1 MPIRRHNSTPVALP
15 DDDTLID
22 YINSCT
28 QPPRPRDIA
37 RAFHLDA
44 ELRPA
49 LRRRLRDLAESG
61 QLPQQNRNP
70 ARQVEALAET
80 TMAQTTMPEI
90 SVLEILGF
98 DDDGNGY
105 ARPVDDDAADIDIC
119 VLLSRREGR
128 APAIGQQILA
138 RLTQIG
144 PGHYEARIIRVLDR
158 QPKHIF
164 GIAIAT
170 KKNTSGKNI
179 SGKNFILQPATRGKR
194 DQLNLVVPADMNIT
208 DGDLVEAI
216 LQSGRGRFS
225 KSARVIANL
234 GNSTQSGAFSAL
246 ALAEFNI
253 RHEFPET
260 ALRETESLKTPPVK
274 GRRDLRQMPF
284 VTIDGADAR
293 DFDDAVYAEPFDHG
307 GWRLMVAIADVSHYV
322 RPGSALDL
330 EAQLRGN
337 SVYLPDRVVPMLPE
351 AISNDLCSLRPHE
364 DRAAMVADM
373 IIDQD
378 GQRQS
383 FKIERAIITSHARL
397 TYDQVQAVYDGTIDE
412 ADCAVPHGA
421 LHSLFGA
428 WRALTIDREKRAP
441 LALNLKERRVIMA
454 DDNTP
459 IRIEQRSQNEAQ
471 RLIED
476 FMITANVAAADRL
489 IAAKKLCVFRVHDTP
504 DPKKAASLTKLA
516 EAIGAHF
523 TVGQVL
529 RPRHFN
535 QILQAADGTADM
547 TTINEAVLRS
557 QAKAVYSIDNIG
569 HFGLALRNYA
579 HFTSPIRRYADLLV
593 HRALN
598 DAATKSGQPKDG
610 LGGILPDQMAEI
622 CTHISETEANA
633 AAAERRTIDRFAAA
647 LFETRLGETVDGV
660 IVATTSFGAFVRIDD
675 GAADG
680 LLPLHALPDDFYD
693 YHESTERLEGRHTGW
708 VFAAGDELKVKITE
722 VTAVSGGILLDWV
735 DGGRIDKS
743 PTRKQA
749 ARRRRSSSSAS
760 RKKATKQRSGK
771 SKRR

>member
-1 MPIRRHNSTPVALP
+1 MPTRRQNNAPAALP
-15 DDDTLID
+15 NDDALLE
-22 YINSCT
+22 YINSCA
-28 QPPRPRDIA
+28 QPPRPRDVA
-37 RAFHLDA
+37 RAFNLDA
-44 ELRPA
+44 KLRPA
-49 LRRRLRDLAESG
+49 LRRRLRDLAKSG
-61 QLPQQNRNP
+61 QLTKQNQNS
-70 ARQVEALAET
+70 ARQVEALAEN
-80 TMAQTTMPEI
+80 TMPEI
-90 SVLEILGF
+90 TVLEILGF
-98 DDDGNGY
+98 DDDGDGY
-105 ARPVDDDAADIDIC
+105 ARPVDEDSADINIC
-119 VLLSRREGR
+119 VRLSRREGR
-128 APAIGQQILA
+128 APAVGQQILA
-138 RLTQIG
+138 QLAQIG
-144 PGHYEARIIRVLDR
+144 SSHYEARIIRVLDR

-170 KKNTSGKNI
+170 KRNTLGKNK
-179 SGKNFILQPATRGKR
+179 SDKNFILQPATRGKR

-216 LQSGRGRFS
+216 LQSGRERFN
-225 KSARVIANL
+225 KSAQVIANL
-234 GNSTQSGAFSAL
+234 GNSSQSGAFSAL
-246 ALAEFNI
+246 ALAEFDI
-253 RHEFPET
+253 RHKFPEA
-260 ALRETESLKTPPVK
+260 ALRETESLKIPPVK

-293 DFDDAVYAEPFDHG
+293 DFDDAVYAEPIDYG

-351 AISNDLCSLRPHE
+351 AISDDLCSLRPHE
-364 DRAAMVADM
+364 DRAAVVADV

-383 FKIERAIITSHARL
+383 IKIERAIITSHARL
-397 TYDQVQAVYDGTIDE
+397 TYDQVQAVYDGTLDE
-412 ADCAVPHGA
+412 ADCAVPDGT

-454 DDNTP
+454 EDDTP
-459 IRIEQRSQNEAQ
+459 IRIEQRAQNEAQ

-476 FMITANVAAADRL
+476 FMIMANVAAADQL

-504 DPKKAASLTKLA
+504 DTKKAASLTKLA
-516 EAIGAHF
+516 EAVGSHF
-523 TVGQVL
+523 TLGQVL
-529 RPRHFN
+529 LPRHFN
-535 QILQAADGTADM
+535 QILQAAEGAADI
-547 TTINEAVLRS
+547 TTINEAVLRI

-598 DAATKSGQPKDG
+598 DAASKSSQPKDG
-610 LGGILPDQMAEI
+610 LGGILPDQIAKI

-647 LFETRLGETVDGV
+647 LFETRLGEIVDGV
-660 IVATTSFGAFVRIDD
+660 IVAITSFGAFVRIND

-693 YHESTERLEGRHTGW
+693 YHESTNRLEGRHTGW
-708 VFAAGDELKVKITE
+708 VFTAGDELKVKITE
-722 VTAVSGGILLDWV
+722 VTTISAGILLNWV
-735 DGGRIDKS
+735 DGGRIDKNLS
-743 PTRKQA
+743 KRQA
-749 ARRRRSSSSAS
+749 TWRRRPPSSAT
-760 RKKATKQRSGK
+760 RKKAIKQRAGK
-771 SKRR
+771 LKRR

>member
-1 MPIRRHNSTPVALP
+1 MPTRRHKSATAALP
-15 DDDTLID
+15 DDDALID
-22 YINSCT
+22 YINSCA
-28 QPPRPRDIA
+28 QPPRPRDVA
-37 RAFHLDA
+37 RAFHLDV

-49 LRRRLRDLAESG
+49 LRRRLRNLAETG
-61 QLPQQNRNP
+61 KLTKQNQNP
-70 ARQVEALAET
+70 TRQVEALVE
-80 TMAQTTMPEI
+80 TTMPEI
-90 SVLEILGF
+90 SVLEIFGF

-105 ARPVDDDAADIDIC
+105 ARPVDDDTTDIHIC
-119 VLLSRREGR
+119 VRLSRREGR

-138 RLTQIG
+138 RLSQIE
-144 PGHYEARIIRVLDR
+144 PSYYEARIIRVLDR

-170 KKNTSGKNI
+170 KRNKLGKHL
-179 SGKNFILQPATRGKR
+179 SGKNFILQPAMRGKR
-194 DQLNLVVPADMNIT
+194 DRLNLVVPADMTIT

-216 LQSGRGRFS
+216 LQSDRGRIS

-234 GNSTQSGAFSAL
+234 GNSTQSGAFSTL

-253 RHEFPET
+253 RHEFPE
-260 ALRETESLKTPPVK
+260 AVIRETESLKRLEVQ
-274 GRRDLRQMPF
+274 GRRDLRQIPF

-293 DFDDAVYAEPFDHG
+293 DFDDAVYAEPVDYG
-307 GWRLMVAIADVSHYV
+307 GWRVIVAIADVSHYV
-322 RPGSALDL
+322 RPGSAIDR

-351 AISNDLCSLRPHE
+351 AISNDLCSLLPHQ
-364 DRAAMVADM
+364 DRAAIVADM

-397 TYDQVQAVYDGTIDE
+397 TYDQVKAVYDGTRDE

-428 WRALTIDREKRAP
+428 WRVLTIDREKRAP
-441 LALNLKERRVIMA
+441 LALNLRERRIIMA
-454 DDNTP
+454 ENNTP
-459 IRIEQRSQNEAQ
+459 IRVEQRSQNEAQ

-516 EAIGAHF
+516 KTIGARF
-523 TVGQVL
+523 PIGQVL
-529 RPRHFN
+529 RPHHFN
-535 QILQAADGTADM
+535 QILKAAEGTADM

-557 QAKAVYSIDNIG
+557 QAKAVYSVDNIG

-593 HRALN
+593 HRSLN
-598 DAATKSGQPKDG
+598 DAATKSGQPEDG
-610 LGGILPDQMAEI
+610 LGRILHDKMAEI

-647 LFETRLGETVDGV
+647 LFESRLGEIVQGV

-693 YHESTERLEGRHTGW
+693 HHELTERLEGRHTRW

-743 PTRKQA
+743 PTPRKA
-749 ARRRRSSSSAS
+749 ARRRQSPSAS
-760 RKKATKQRSGK
+760 RKKAMKQRSGK

>member
-1 MPIRRHNSTPVALP
+1 LPTRRHNSAPATLPNDDAL
-15 DDDTLID
+15 IN
-22 YINSCT
+22 YINSCS
-28 QPPRPRDIA
+28 QPPRPRDVA

-49 LRRRLRDLAESG
+49 LLRRLRDLAESG
-61 QLPQQNRNP
+61 QLIKKEQNS
-70 ARQVEALAET
+70 ARQVEVLAEIN
-80 TMAQTTMPEI
+80 MPEI

-105 ARPVDDDAADIDIC
+105 ARPVDDDANDIDIC
-119 VLLSRREGR
+119 VRLNRREGR

-138 RLTQIG
+138 RLTHIG
-144 PGHYEARIIRVLDR
+144 LSHYEARIIRVLDR
-158 QPKHIF
+158 QPKRIF
-164 GIAIAT
+164 GMAIAI
-170 KKNTSGKNI
+170 KKKTLGKNI
-179 SGKNFILQPATRGKR
+179 SGKNFILQPATRRKR

-216 LQSGRGRFS
+216 LQSGRERFS

-246 ALAEFNI
+246 AIAEFNI

-260 ALRETESLKTPPVK
+260 ALRETQSLKTPPVR
-274 GRRDLRQMPF
+274 GRRDLRKIPF

-293 DFDDAVYAEPFDHG
+293 DFDDAVYAEPIDHG
-307 GWRLMVAIADVSHYV
+307 GWRLMVAIADVSYYV

-364 DRAAMVADM
+364 DRATMVADM

-378 GQRQS
+378 GQRKS
-383 FKIERAIITSHARL
+383 YKIERAIITSHARL
-397 TYDQVQAVYDGTIDE
+397 TYDQVQAVYDGTLDE
-412 ADCAVPHGA
+412 ADCAVPHGT
-421 LHSLFGA
+421 LRSLFGA
-428 WRALTIDREKRAP
+428 WRALTVDREKRAP

-454 DDNTP
+454 EDDIP
-459 IRIEQRSQNEAQ
+459 IRIEQRAQNEAQ

-476 FMITANVAAADRL
+476 FMITANVAAAEQL
-489 IAAKKLCVFRVHDTP
+489 ITAKKLCVFRVHDTP

-516 EAIGAHF
+516 EAIGSHF
-523 TVGQVL
+523 TVGQIL

-535 QILQAADGTADM
+535 QILQAADGTADI

-557 QAKAVYSIDNIG
+557 QAKAVYSVDNIG

-598 DAATKSGQPKDG
+598 DAASKSSQPKDG
-610 LGGILPDQMAEI
+610 FCGMLPDQIAKI

-647 LFETRLGETVDGV
+647 LFETRMGETVCGI

-680 LLPLHALPDDFYD
+680 FLPLNALPDDFYY
-693 YHESTERLEGRHTGW
+693 YHESAERLEGQHNGW
-708 VFAAGDELKVKITE
+708 VFDVGDELKVKIVE
-722 VTAVSGGILLDWV
+722 VTAVSGGILLNWV
-735 DGGRIDKS
+735 DGGKIDKGS
-743 PTRKQA
+743 KQKQA
-749 ARRRRSSSSAS
+749 ARHGRSSSSAS
-760 RKKATKQRSGK
+760 RKNSKKQRSIK

>member
-1 MPIRRHNSTPVALP
+1 LPTRRHNSDPAALP
-15 DDDTLID
+15 DDDALID
-22 YINSCT
+22 YINSCA

-37 RAFHLDA
+37 RAFHLGA

-49 LRRRLRDLAESG
+49 LRRRLRQLAETV
-61 QLPQQNRNP
+61 QLTKQNQTT
-70 ARQVEALAET
+70 ARQVEAPAE
-80 TMAQTTMPEI
+80 TTMPEI

-105 ARPVDDDAADIDIC
+105 ARPIDDDATDINIC
-119 VLLSRREGR
+119 VRLSRRKGR
-128 APAIGQQILA
+128 APAIRQQILA

-144 PGHYEARIIRVLDR
+144 PIHYEAHIIRVLDR
-158 QPKHIF
+158 YPKHIF
-164 GIAIAT
+164 GIAVAIN
-170 KKNTSGKNI
+170 KNTSGK
-179 SGKNFILQPATRGKR
+179 KFILQPARRGKR
-194 DQLNLVVPADMNIT
+194 DQLELLVPADMSIT

-216 LQSGRGRFS
+216 LQSGRERFS
-225 KSARVIANL
+225 KSARVIANF
-234 GNSTQSGAFSAL
+234 GNSSQSGAFSAL

-260 ALRETESLKTPPVK
+260 ALRETETLKTPPVK

-293 DFDDAVYAEPFDHG
+293 DFDDAVYAEPIDHN

-337 SVYLPDRVVPMLPE
+337 SVYLPDHVVPMLPE

-373 IIDQD
+373 IVDQD

-383 FKIERAIITSHARL
+383 FKIQRAIITSHARL
-397 TYDQVQAVYDGTIDE
+397 TYDQVQGVYDGTLDE
-412 ADCAVPHGA
+412 ADCAVPHGV
-421 LHSLFGA
+421 LHNLFGA
-428 WRALTIDREKRAP
+428 WRTLTIDREKRAP
-441 LALNLKERRVIMA
+441 LALNVKERRVIMA

-459 IRIEQRSQNEAQ
+459 IRIEPRSQNEAQ

-489 IAAKKLCVFRVHDTP
+489 ITAKKLCVFRVHDTP
-504 DPKKAASLTKLA
+504 DPKKAASLKKLA
-516 EAIGAHF
+516 EAIGVHF
-523 TVGQVL
+523 AVGQVL
-529 RPRHFN
+529 RPHHFN
-535 QILQAADGTADM
+535 QILQAADRTADM
-547 TTINEAVLRS
+547 TAINETVLRM
-557 QAKAVYSIDNIG
+557 QAKANYSIDNIG

-610 LGGILPDQMAEI
+610 LGSILPDQMAEI

-633 AAAERRTIDRFAAA
+633 AAAERRTIDRFVAT
-647 LFETRLGETVDGV
+647 LFEARLGEIVDGV
-660 IVATTSFGAFVRIDD
+660 IVAISSFGTFVRIDD

-693 YHESTERLEGRHTGW
+693 YHEPTKRLEGRHARW
-708 VFAAGDELKVKITE
+708 VFAIGDELKVKITC
-722 VTAVSGGILLDWV
+722 VTAVSGGILLGWV
-735 DGGRIDKS
+735 DGGRVEKS
-743 PTRKQA
+743 PAQKQVA
-749 ARRRRSSSSAS
+749 LRQQSSSLSS
-760 RKKATKQRSGK
+760 GKKRTKQRSGK

>member
-1 MPIRRHNSTPVALP
+1 MPKRRQDSALVALP
-15 DDDTLID
+15 DDATLID
-22 YINSCT
+22 YINSCPH
-28 QPPRPRDIA
+28 PPRPRDIA
-37 RAFHLDA
+37 RAFNLDA

-49 LRRRLRDLAESG
+49 LRRRLRDLAQTG
-61 QLPQQNRNP
+61 YLNAPHQRP
-70 ARQVEALAET
+70 ATKVGTLA
-80 TMAQTTMPEI
+80 EI

-98 DDDGNGY
+98 DDDGNGQ
-105 ARPVDDDAADIDIC
+105 ARPIDVNAPDIDIC
-119 VLLSRREGR
+119 VRLSRREGH

-144 PGHYEARIIRVLDR
+144 PSHYEARIIRVLDR

-164 GIAIAT
+164 GIAVVTGKTSRDKNASG
-170 KKNTSGKNI
+170 KNTSGKQ
-179 SGKNFILQPATRGKR
+179 FTLQPATRGKP
-194 DQLNLVVPADMNIT
+194 DHLNLLVPVGLDIK
-208 DGDLVEAI
+208 DGDFVEAAI
-216 LQSGRGRFS
+216 QSGRGSFN
-225 KSARVIANL
+225 KSARIIANL

-253 RHEFPET
+253 RHEFPD
-260 ALRETESLKTPPVK
+260 AAIREAESLKTPPVK
-274 GRRDLRQMPF
+274 GRRDLRQTPF

-293 DFDDAVYAEPFDHG
+293 DFDDAVYAEPADDG
-307 GWRLMVAIADVSHYV
+307 GWRLMVAIADVSYYV
-322 RPGSALDL
+322 QPKSALDQ
-330 EAQLRGN
+330 EARLRGN

-364 DRAAMVADM
+364 DRAAMVAD
-373 IIDQD
+373 IIIHKN
-378 GQRQS
+378 GQRQT
-383 FKIERAIITSHARL
+383 FAIDRALIKSHARL
-397 TYDQVQAVYDGTIDE
+397 NYDQVQAVYDGTLDE
-412 ADCAVPHGA
+412 ADCAAPHGA

-428 WRALTIDREKRAP
+428 WRALTIDRTKRAP
-441 LALNLKERRVIMA
+441 LALNLKERHVIMTE
-454 DDNTP
+454 DNAP
-459 IRIEQRSQNEAQ
+459 VRIEQRSQNEAQ

-476 FMITANVAAADRL
+476 FMIAANVAAADRL
-489 IAAKKLCVFRVHDTP
+489 IAAKSLCVFRVHGTP
-504 DPKKAASLTKLA
+504 DPKKAATLTKLA
-516 EAIGAHF
+516 EVVGANF
-523 TVGQVL
+523 TTGQVL
-529 RPRHFN
+529 RPHHFN

-547 TTINEAVLRS
+547 ITINEAVLRS
-557 QAKAVYSIDNIG
+557 QAKAIYSIDNIG

-598 DAATKSGQPKDG
+598 DAATKSDHPKDG

-622 CTHISETEANA
+622 CKHISETEANA

-647 LFETRLGETVDGV
+647 FFETRIGETVSGV
-660 IVATTSFGAFVRIDD
+660 IVAITSFGAFVRIDD

-680 LLPLHALPDDFYD
+680 LLPLHALSDDFYD
-693 YHESTERLEGRHTGW
+693 YNQSTERLEGRHTGW

-743 PTRKQA
+743 STRKQA
-749 ARRRRSSSSAS
+749 TRYRRSSSAS

>member
-1 MPIRRHNSTPVALP
+1 LPTRRHNSAPATLP
-15 DDDTLID
+15 DDDVLTD
-22 YINSCT
+22 YINSCA
-28 QPPRPRDIA
+28 QPPRARDVA
-37 RAFHLDA
+37 RAFHLNA
-44 ELRPA
+44 ELWPA
-49 LRRRLRDLAESG
+49 LRRRLRDLAETG
-61 QLPQQNRNP
+61 QLTKQNQNS
-70 ARQVEALAET
+70 AKQVKAQAET
-80 TMAQTTMPEI
+80 TLPEI
-90 SVLEILGF
+90 SLLEILGF

-105 ARPVDDDAADIDIC
+105 ARPIDNNATDIDIC
-119 VLLSRREGR
+119 VRLSRREGR

-138 RLTQIG
+138 RLTEIG
-144 PGHYEARIIRVLDR
+144 LGHYEARIIRVLDR
-158 QPKHIF
+158 QLKHVF

-170 KKNTSGKNI
+170 KRNTSGKNI
-179 SGKNFILQPATRGKR
+179 SGKNFILQPATRSKR
-194 DQLNLVVPADMNIT
+194 DQLNLVVPADINIT

-216 LQSGRGRFS
+216 LQSGRERFS

-234 GNSTQSGAFSAL
+234 GSSTQSGAFSAL
-246 ALAEFNI
+246 ALAEYNI

-274 GRRDLRQMPF
+274 GRRDLRQLPF
-284 VTIDGADAR
+284 VTIDGSDAR
-293 DFDDAVYAEPFDHG
+293 DFDDAVYAEPIDHG

-397 TYDQVQAVYDGTIDE
+397 TYEQVQAVYDGTIDE
-412 ADCAVPHGA
+412 ADCAVPHGT

-459 IRIEQRSQNEAQ
+459 IRIEQRSQNQAQ

-489 IAAKKLCVFRVHDTP
+489 IAAEKLCVFRVHDTP
-504 DPKKAASLTKLA
+504 DPKKAASLAQLA

-529 RPRHFN
+529 RPHHFN
-535 QILQAADGTADM
+535 QILQAANRTVDM
-547 TTINEAVLRS
+547 TTINEAVLRI
-557 QAKAVYSIDNIG
+557 QAKANYSIDNIG

-598 DAATKSGQPKDG
+598 DAAAKSSQPKDG
-610 LGGILPDQMAEI
+610 LGDIWPDQMAKI

-633 AAAERRTIDRFAAA
+633 AAAERRTIDRFAAT
-647 LFETRLGETVDGV
+647 LFETRLGEIVDGV
-660 IVATTSFGAFVRIDD
+660 IVAVTSFGAFVRIDD

-680 LLPLHALPDDFYD
+680 LLPLPALPDDFYD
-693 YHESTERLEGRHTGW
+693 YHDPAERLVGRHSGW
-708 VFAAGDELKVKITE
+708 IFAKGDEVKVKITE
-722 VTAVSGGILLDWV
+722 VTAISGGILLDWV
-735 DGGRIDKS
+735 DGGRVEESLK
-743 PTRKQA
+743 PEQLVL
-749 ARRRRSSSSAS
+749 RRRSSSLSS
-760 RKKATKQRSGK
+760 RKKRAKRRSGK

>member
-1 MPIRRHNSTPVALP
+1 MPIRRHNSTSVALP

-22 YINSCT
+22 YINSCA
-28 QPPRPRDIA
+28 QPPRPRDVA
-37 RAFHLDA
+37 RAFHLNA
-44 ELRPA
+44 KLQPA

-61 QLPQQNRNP
+61 QLTKHNQSP
-70 ARQVEALAET
+70 ARQIEALAKT
-80 TMAQTTMPEI
+80 TIPEI

-98 DDDGNGY
+98 DDNGNGY
-105 ARPVDDDAADIDIC
+105 ANLVGGDAADIDIC
-119 VLLSRREGR
+119 VLLSQRGGR
-128 APAIGQQILA
+128 APDIGQQILA
-138 RLTQIG
+138 RLSQIG
-144 PGHYEARIIRVLDR
+144 PSHYEARIMRVLDR

-164 GIAIAT
+164 GIATAI
-170 KKNTSGKNI
+170 KKNI

-194 DQLNLVVPADMNIT
+194 DQLDLVVPADVSIT

-225 KSARVIANL
+225 KSARAIANL
-234 GNSTQSGAFSAL
+234 GHSTQSGSFSAL

-253 RHEFPET
+253 RHEFPGS
-260 ALRETESLKTPPVK
+260 ALRETDSLKAPPAK
-274 GRRDLRQMPF
+274 GRRDLRQIPF
-284 VTIDGADAR
+284 VTIDGADAS
-293 DFDDAVYAEPFDHG
+293 DFDDAVYAEPVNHS

-364 DRAAMVADM
+364 DRAVMVAD
-373 IIDQD
+373 ITIDQD

-397 TYDQVQAVYDGTIDE
+397 TYDQVQAVYDGTLDE
-412 ADCAVPHGA
+412 ADCMVPRGT

-441 LALNLKERRVIMA
+441 LALNLAERRVIMA

-459 IRIEQRSQNEAQ
+459 VRIEQRSQNEAQ

-476 FMITANVAAADRL
+476 FMIVANVAAADRL
-489 IAAKKLCVFRVHDTP
+489 IAAKKLCVFRVHGTP

-516 EAIGAHF
+516 EAVGARF

-529 RPRHFN
+529 RPHHFN

-598 DAATKSGQPKDG
+598 DAVTKSRQPKDG
-610 LGGILPDQMAEI
+610 LGGILPDQMTEI
-622 CTHISETEANA
+622 CTHISETEANS

-660 IVATTSFGAFVRIDD
+660 IVAITTFGAFVRIDG

-693 YHESTERLEGRHTGW
+693 YHESRERIEGQHTGW

-722 VTAVSGGILLDWV
+722 VIAVSGGILLDWV

-743 PTRKQA
+743 LTIKQA
-749 ARRRRSSSSAS
+749 AQRWRSSLSTS
-760 RKKATKQRSGK
+760 RKKATKRRSGN

>member
-1 MPIRRHNSTPVALP
+1 MPKRRQDSALVALP
-15 DDDTLID
+15 DDATLID
-22 YINSCT
+22 YINSCPH
-28 QPPRPRDIA
+28 PPRPRDIA
-37 RAFHLDA
+37 RAFNLDA
-44 ELRPA
+44 DLRPA
-49 LRRRLRDLAESG
+49 LRRRLRDLAQTG
-61 QLPQQNRNP
+61 YLNAPHQRP
-70 ARQVEALAET
+70 ATKVGTLA
-80 TMAQTTMPEI
+80 EI

-98 DDDGNGY
+98 DDDGNGQ
-105 ARPVDDDAADIDIC
+105 ARPVNANAADIDIC
-119 VLLSRREGR
+119 VRLSRREGR

-144 PGHYEARIIRVLDR
+144 PSHYEARIIRVLDR

-164 GIAIAT
+164 GIAVASGKT
-170 KKNTSGKNI
+170 SRDKNASGKNTSGKQ
-179 SGKNFILQPATRGKR
+179 FTLQPATRGKR
-194 DQLNLVVPADMNIT
+194 DHLNLLVPAGLDIK
-208 DGDLVEAI
+208 DGDLVEAAI
-216 LQSGRGRFS
+216 QSGRGSFN

-253 RHEFPET
+253 RHEFPD
-260 ALRETESLKTPPVK
+260 AAIREAESLKTPPVK
-274 GRRDLRQMPF
+274 GRRDLRQTPF

-293 DFDDAVYAEPFDHG
+293 DFDDAVYAEPVDDD
-307 GWRLMVAIADVSHYV
+307 GWRLMVAIADVSYYV
-322 RPGSALDL
+322 RPESALDQ
-330 EAQLRGN
+330 EARLRGN

-364 DRAAMVADM
+364 DRAAMVAD
-373 IIDQD
+373 IIINQD

-383 FKIERAIITSHARL
+383 LKIERAIITSHARL
-397 TYDQVQAVYDGTIDE
+397 TYDQVQAVYDGTIEE

-428 WRALTIDREKRAP
+428 WRALTINREKRAP

-489 IAAKKLCVFRVHDTP
+489 IAAKRLCVFRVHDTP

-516 EAIGAHF
+516 EVIGAHF

-535 QILQAADGTADM
+535 QILQAVGGTADM
-547 TTINEAVLRS
+547 ITINEAVLRS
-557 QAKAVYSIDNIG
+557 QAKAIYSIDNIG

-610 LGGILPDQMAEI
+610 LGGILPDHIAEI
-622 CTHISETEANA
+622 CKHISETEANA
-633 AAAERRTIDRFAAA
+633 AAAERRTIDRFAAT

-660 IVATTSFGAFVRIDD
+660 IVAIASFGAFVRIDD

-680 LLPLHALPDDFYD
+680 LLPLRALPDDFYD

-708 VFAAGDELKVKITE
+708 VFAAGDELKVKITK

-743 PTRKQA
+743 PTQEHA
-749 ARRRRSSSSAS
+749 PRRRRSSSSTS

>member
-1 MPIRRHNSTPVALP
+1 MTTRRHKSATAALP
-15 DDDTLID
+15 DDHALID
-22 YINSCT
+22 YVNSCA
-28 QPPRPRDIA
+28 QPPRPRDVA

-49 LRRRLRDLAESG
+49 LRRRLRDLAVSG
-61 QLPQQNRNP
+61 QLIKQNQNP
-70 ARQVEALAET
+70 ARQVEAPAET
-80 TMAQTTMPEI
+80 AMPEI

-98 DDDGNGY
+98 DDSGNGC
-105 ARPVDDDAADIDIC
+105 ARPVDDDATDINIC
-119 VLLSRREGR
+119 VRLSRREGR

-138 RLTQIG
+138 RIKQIG

-170 KKNTSGKNI
+170 KKNTL
-179 SGKNFILQPATRGKR
+179 GKNFTLQPATRGKR
-194 DQLNLVVPADMNIT
+194 DQLSLAVPADMNIN

-216 LQSGRGRFS
+216 LQSGRERFN

-253 RHEFPET
+253 RHDFPET

-274 GRRDLRQMPF
+274 GRRDLRQLPF

-293 DFDDAVYAEPFDHG
+293 DFDDAVYAEPVDHG
-307 GWRLMVAIADVSHYV
+307 GWRLMVAIADVSHFI

-364 DRAAMVADM
+364 DRAAMVADV
-373 IIDQD
+373 IIGPD

-397 TYDQVQAVYDGTIDE
+397 TYDQVQEVYNGKIDE
-412 ADCAVPHGA
+412 ADCAVPHGT
-421 LHSLFGA
+421 LQSLFGA

-454 DDNTP
+454 DDNAP

-476 FMITANVAAADRL
+476 YMIMANVAAADRL

-504 DPKKAASLTKLA
+504 DPKKAASISKLA

-529 RPRHFN
+529 RPHHFN
-535 QILQAADGTADM
+535 QILQAADGTKDM
-547 TTINEAVLRS
+547 TTVNEAVLRS

-598 DAATKSGQPKDG
+598 DVATESGEPKDG
-610 LGGILPDQMAEI
+610 LGDILPDHVTEI
-622 CTHISETEANA
+622 CKHISETEANA

-647 LFETRLGETVDGV
+647 LFETRLGAIVDGV
-660 IVATTSFGAFVRIDD
+660 IVAATSFGAFVRID
-675 GAADG
+675 GGTADG

-693 YHESTERLEGRHTGW
+693 FHESTERLAGRHNGW
-708 VFAAGDELKVKITE
+708 VFAAGDELKVKITQ
-722 VTAVSGGILLDWV
+722 VTAVSGSILLDWF

-743 PTRKQA
+743 VTRKQA
-749 ARRRRSSSSAS
+749 AWGRRSSSSAS
-760 RKKATKQRSGK
+760 RKKAAKQRSGK
-771 SKRR
+771 PKRR

>member
-1 MPIRRHNSTPVALP
+1 MPTRRHNSAPVALP
-15 DDDTLID
+15 DDETLIN
-22 YINSCT
+22 YINSCAK
-28 QPPRPRDIA
+28 PPRPRDVA
-37 RAFHLDA
+37 RAFHLGA

-61 QLPQQNRNP
+61 QLTKQNQNP

-80 TMAQTTMPEI
+80 TVPEI

-105 ARPVDDDAADIDIC
+105 ARPVDDDATDIDIC
-119 VLLSRREGR
+119 VRLSRREGR

-138 RLTQIG
+138 RLTQID

-158 QPKHIF
+158 QPKQIF

-170 KKNTSGKNI
+170 KRNRLGKNI
-179 SGKNFILQPATRGKR
+179 PGKNFVLQPATRGKL

-216 LQSGRGRFS
+216 LQSGRERFS

-234 GNSTQSGAFSAL
+234 GNSTQPGAFSAL

-260 ALRETESLKTPPVK
+260 ALRETESLKIPPVK

-284 VTIDGADAR
+284 LTIDGADAR
-293 DFDDAVYAEPFDHG
+293 DFDDAVYAEPIDNR

-322 RPGSALDL
+322 QPGSALDL

-351 AISNDLCSLRPHE
+351 AISDDLCSLRPHE
-364 DRAAMVADM
+364 DRAAMVADI
-373 IIDQD
+373 IIDQN

-454 DDNTP
+454 DNNTP

-516 EAIGAHF
+516 EAIGGNF

-529 RPRHFN
+529 RPHHFN
-535 QILQAADGTADM
+535 QILKAADGTADM
-547 TTINEAVLRS
+547 TVINEAVLRS
-557 QAKAVYSIDNIG
+557 QAKANYSIDNIG

-598 DAATKSGQPKDG
+598 DATASVQKPKDG
-610 LGGILPDQMAEI
+610 LGKITNHQMAEI
-622 CTHISETEANA
+622 CRHISETEANA
-633 AAAERRTIDRFAAA
+633 TAAERRTIDRFAAA
-647 LFETRLGETVDGV
+647 LFETRVGEVLDGV
-660 IVATTSFGAFVRIDD
+660 IVATTSFGAFVRMDE
-675 GAADG
+675 GAVDG

-693 YHESTERLEGRHTGW
+693 LNEEINGLKGRQNGW
-708 VFAAGDELKVKITE
+708 LFVAGDELKVKISDI
-722 VTAVSGGILLDWV
+722 AAISGGILLDWV

-743 PTRKQA
+743 TSQNKM
-749 ARRRRSSSSAS
+749 ARRRRSSSPRS
-760 RKKATKQRSGK
+760 RKKSARQRADK
-771 SKRR
+771 SKRS

>member
-1 MPIRRHNSTPVALP
+1 MPIHRDNSRPVALP

-22 YINSCT
+22 YLNSCT

-44 ELRPA
+44 KLRPA
-49 LRRRLRDLAESG
+49 LRRRLRDLAGSG
-61 QLPQQNRNP
+61 RLTKQNQKP
-70 ARQVEALAET
+70 ARQVEAMAE
-80 TMAQTTMPEI
+80 TTMPEI
-90 SVLEILGF
+90 SVLKILGF

-105 ARPVDDDAADIDIC
+105 ARPVDDWESDIYIC
-119 VLLSRREGR
+119 VLLSRLEGR

-138 RLTQIG
+138 RLKQIG
-144 PGHYEARIIRVLDR
+144 PAHYEARIIRVLDH
-158 QPKHIF
+158 QTKHIF
-164 GIAIAT
+164 GIAFAT
-170 KKNTSGKNI
+170 QKNTSGKNI
-179 SGKNFILQPATRGKR
+179 SGKNFIFQSATRGKR
-194 DQLNLVVPADMNIT
+194 DQINLAVPADINIT

-216 LQSGRGRFS
+216 MQSGRGRFS

-234 GNSTQSGAFSAL
+234 GNSTQPGAFSAL
-246 ALAEFNI
+246 AVAEFNI

-260 ALRETESLKTPPVK
+260 AVRETESLKTPPVR

-293 DFDDAVYAEPFDHG
+293 DFDDAVYAEPVDHG

-330 EAQLRGN
+330 EAQRRGN
-337 SVYLPDRVVPMLPE
+337 SVYLPDRVIPMLPE

-364 DRAAMVADM
+364 DRATLVADM
-373 IIDQD
+373 IIDQE

-383 FKIERAIITSHARL
+383 YKIERSIITSHARL
-397 TYDQVQAVYDGTIDE
+397 TYDQVQAVYDGKLHE

-421 LHSLFGA
+421 LHNLFGA

-459 IRIEQRSQNEAQ
+459 MRIEQRSQNEAQ

-476 FMITANVAAADRL
+476 FMITANVAVADRL
-489 IAAKKLCVFRVHDTP
+489 IAEKKLCIFRVHDTP
-504 DPKKAASLTKLA
+504 DPKKAASLIKLA
-516 EAIGAHF
+516 KAIGANF
-523 TVGQVL
+523 TTGQVL
-529 RPRHFN
+529 RPSHFN

-557 QAKAVYSIDNIG
+557 QAKAIYSIVNIG
-569 HFGLALRNYA
+569 HFGLSLRNYT

-598 DAATKSGQPKDG
+598 DAATKSDQPKDG
-610 LGGILPDQMAEI
+610 LGGILPDQMAKI

-647 LFETRLGETVDGV
+647 LFETRVGEIVDGV
-660 IVATTSFGAFVRIDD
+660 VVAITSFGAFVRIDD

-680 LLPLHALPDDFYD
+680 LLPRHALPDDFYD
-693 YHESTERLEGRHTGW
+693 YHQSTNSLEGRYTGW

-722 VTAVSGGILLDWV
+722 VTAVSGGILLEWL

-743 PTRKQA
+743 PARKQA
-749 ARRRRSSSSAS
+749 ARRRQSSSSAS
-760 RKKATKQRSGK
+760 RKKARVRRSDE

>member
-1 MPIRRHNSTPVALP
+1 MPKRRQDSALVALP
-15 DDDTLID
+15 DDATLID
-22 YINSCT
+22 YINSCPH
-28 QPPRPRDIA
+28 PPRPRDIA
-37 RAFHLDA
+37 RAFNLDA
-44 ELRPA
+44 DLRPA
-49 LRRRLRDLAESG
+49 LRRRLRDLAQTG
-61 QLPQQNRNP
+61 QLNAPHQRP
-70 ARQVEALAET
+70 ATQVGTLA
-80 TMAQTTMPEI
+80 EI

-98 DDDGNGY
+98 DDDGNGQ
-105 ARPVDDDAADIDIC
+105 ARPVDADAADIDIC
-119 VLLSRREGR
+119 VRLSRREGR

-144 PGHYEARIIRVLDR
+144 PSHYEARIIRVLDR

-164 GIAIAT
+164 GIAVAIGKTSRDKNASG
-170 KKNTSGKNI
+170 KNTSGKQ
-179 SGKNFILQPATRGKR
+179 FTLQPATRGKR
-194 DQLNLVVPADMNIT
+194 DHLNLLVPAGLDIK
-208 DGDLVEAI
+208 DGDLVEAAI
-216 LQSGRGRFS
+216 QSGRGSFN

-253 RHEFPET
+253 RHEFPD
-260 ALRETESLKTPPVK
+260 AVIRETESLKTPPVK

-293 DFDDAVYAEPFDHG
+293 DFDDAVYAEPADDG
-307 GWRLMVAIADVSHYV
+307 GWRLMVAIADVSYYV
-322 RPGSALDL
+322 RPGSALDQ
-330 EAQLRGN
+330 EARLRGN

-364 DRAAMVADM
+364 DRAAMVADI
-373 IIDQD
+373 IIDKD
-378 GQRQS
+378 GQRQA
-383 FKIERAIITSHARL
+383 FAIDRALIKSHARL
-397 TYDQVQAVYDGTIDE
+397 TYDQVQAVYDGTLDE

-428 WRALTIDREKRAP
+428 WRALTIDRTKRAP

-454 DDNTP
+454 EDNTP
-459 IRIEQRSQNEAQ
+459 VRIEQRSQNEAQ

-489 IAAKKLCVFRVHDTP
+489 IAAKSLCVFRVHDTP

-516 EAIGAHF
+516 EAVGAHF
-523 TVGQVL
+523 TTGQVL

-535 QILQAADGTADM
+535 QILEAADGTADM

-598 DAATKSGQPKDG
+598 DVAAPTGKPKDG
-610 LGGILPDQMAEI
+610 LGGITADQMAEI

-647 LFETRLGETVDGV
+647 LFETRLGEVVDGI
-660 IVATTSFGAFVRIDD
+660 IVAITSFGAFIRIDD

-693 YHESTERLEGRHTGW
+693 YHESNNRLEGRHTGW
-708 VFAAGDELKVKITE
+708 LFAAGDEVKVKIID
-722 VTAVSGGILLDWV
+722 VTAISGGILLDWV

-743 PTRKQA
+743 ASRNQT

-760 RKKATKQRSGK
+760 RKKAAKQRSSK

>member
-1 MPIRRHNSTPVALP
+1 MPTRRHNSFPAALP
-15 DDDTLID
+15 DDDALID
-22 YINSCT
+22 YINSCA

-49 LRRRLRDLAESG
+49 LRRRLRDLAKSG
-61 QLPQQNRNP
+61 QLTKQNQNP
-70 ARQVEALAET
+70 ATQVNALAE
-80 TMAQTTMPEI
+80 TTMPEI

-98 DDDGNGY
+98 DNDGDGY
-105 ARPVDDDAADIDIC
+105 AHPVDTDTTDIDIC
-119 VLLSRREGR
+119 VRLSRHEGR

-144 PGHYEARIIRVLDR
+144 PSQYEARIIRVLDR

-170 KKNTSGKNI
+170 KKNTL
-179 SGKNFILQPATRGKR
+179 GKNFILQPATRGKR

-208 DGDLVEAI
+208 DGDLVEAV
-216 LQSGRGRFS
+216 LQSGRERFN

-253 RHEFPET
+253 RHEFPE
-260 ALRETESLKTPPVK
+260 AVLRETETLKTPPVK
-274 GRRDLRQMPF
+274 GRHDLRKIPF
-284 VTIDGADAR
+284 VTIDGADAH
-293 DFDDAVYAEPFDHG
+293 DFDDAVCAEPVEQG

-351 AISNDLCSLRPHE
+351 AISTDLCSLRPHE
-364 DRAAMVADM
+364 DRAAYVADM

-383 FKIERAIITSHARL
+383 YKIERAIITSHARL
-397 TYDQVQAVYDGTIDE
+397 TYDQVQAVYNGTLDE

-421 LHSLFGA
+421 LHNLFGA
-428 WRALTIDREKRAP
+428 WQALTVDREKRAP

-454 DDNTP
+454 ENDTP

-489 IAAKKLCVFRVHDTP
+489 ITAKKLCVFRVHNTP

-516 EAIGAHF
+516 EAIGTHF

-547 TTINEAVLRS
+547 ITINEAVLRS
-557 QAKAVYSIDNIG
+557 QAKAIYSIDNIG
-569 HFGLALRNYA
+569 HFGLSLRNYA

-598 DAATKSGQPKDG
+598 DTATKTSQPKDG
-610 LGGILPDQMAEI
+610 LGGISPGQMAEI
-622 CTHISETEANA
+622 CTHISETEVNA

-647 LFETRLGETVDGV
+647 LFEPRLGETVSGV
-660 IVATTSFGAFVRIDD
+660 IITTTSFGAFVRVDD

-693 YHESTERLEGRHTGW
+693 YREPDGRLEGRRTGW
-708 VFAAGDELKVKITE
+708 VFVAGDELKVKITE
-722 VTAVSGGILLDWV
+722 VSAVSGGILLEWV
-735 DGGRIDKS
+735 NGGRIDKS
-743 PTRKQA
+743 LTRMLA
-749 ARRRRSSSSAS
+749 AQRRRLPLATSH
-760 RKKATKQRSGK
+760 RKLTKQRRGK

>member
-1 MPIRRHNSTPVALP
+1 MPTRRHNSAPAALP

-22 YINSCT
+22 YINSCA

-49 LRRRLRDLAESG
+49 LRRRLRELAESG
-61 QLPQQNRNP
+61 QLTKQSQTSTRK
-70 ARQVEALAET
+70 ADALAKSG
-80 TMAQTTMPEI
+80 MPEI
-90 SVLEILGF
+90 SLLEILGF
-98 DDDGNGY
+98 DDDGNGH
-105 ARPVDDDAADIDIC
+105 ARPVDDDAADVDIC

-128 APAIGQQILA
+128 APAVGQQILA
-138 RLTQIG
+138 RLTQLA

-164 GIAIAT
+164 GIAVAVH
-170 KKNTSGKNI
+170 KNTSGKHT
-179 SGKNFILQPATRGKR
+179 SGKNFMLQPATRGKR
-194 DQLNLVVPADMNIT
+194 DQLNLMVPADIEII

-216 LQSGRGRFS
+216 IQSGRGRFN

-253 RHEFPET
+253 RHEFPE
-260 ALRETESLKTPPVK
+260 AVIRETESLKTPPAK

-293 DFDDAVYAEPFDHG
+293 DFDDAVYAEPVDHG

-322 RPGSALDL
+322 RPGSALDR

-351 AISNDLCSLRPHE
+351 AISNDLCSLRPHQ

-383 FKIERAIITSHARL
+383 FKIERAIITSHARV
-397 TYDQVQAVYDGTIDE
+397 TYDQLQAVYDGTLDE
-412 ADCAVPHGA
+412 ADCAVPHGT

-454 DDNTP
+454 EDNTP

-489 IAAKKLCVFRVHDTP
+489 IAAKTLCVFRVHDTP
-504 DPKKAASLTKLA
+504 DPKKAARLTKLA
-516 EAIGAHF
+516 EAVGAHF
-523 TVGQVL
+523 TIGQVL

-598 DAATKSGQPKDG
+598 DAATKTGQPKDG
-610 LGGILPDQMAEI
+610 LGGILPDQIAEI

-660 IVATTSFGAFVRIDD
+660 IVAITSFGAFVRIDD

-708 VFAAGDELKVKITE
+708 VFAAGDKLKVKITE

-743 PTRKQA
+743 PTRNKT
-749 ARRRRSSSSAS
+749 ARRRRSSSSAAG
-760 RKKATKQRSGK
+760 KKPTKHRSGK

>member
-1 MPIRRHNSTPVALP
+1 MRRHNSAPAALP
-15 DDDTLID
+15 HDDALID
-22 YINSCT
+22 YINSCV
-28 QPPRPRDIA
+28 QPPRPRDVA

-44 ELRPA
+44 KLRPA
-49 LRRRLRDLAESG
+49 LRRRLRNLAESG
-61 QLPQQNRNP
+61 QLTKQNQNSH
-70 ARQVEALAET
+70 RQVEALAET
-80 TMAQTTMPEI
+80 IMPEI

-98 DDDGNGY
+98 DNDGNGY
-105 ARPVDDDAADIDIC
+105 ARPIDEDAADIDIC

-128 APAIGQQILA
+128 APATGQQILA

-170 KKNTSGKNI
+170 KKNK
-179 SGKNFILQPATRGKR
+179 SGKNFTLKPATRGKR

-216 LQSGRGRFS
+216 LQTGRGRFS
-225 KSARVIANL
+225 KSAQVIANL

-260 ALRETESLKTPPVK
+260 ALRETESLKAPPVK
-274 GRRDLRQMPF
+274 GRRDLRKVPF

-293 DFDDAVYAEPFDHG
+293 DFDDAVYAEPFDNG

-322 RPGSALDL
+322 RPGSALDI

-351 AISNDLCSLRPHE
+351 AISNDFCSLRPHE
-364 DRAAMVADM
+364 DRAAMVAIM
-373 IIDQD
+373 IIDQE

-383 FKIERAIITSHARL
+383 FKIERAVITSHARL

-428 WRALTIDREKRAP
+428 WSALKVDREKRAP
-441 LALNLKERRVIMA
+441 LALNLKERRIIMA

-459 IRIEQRSQNEAQ
+459 IRIEQRAQNEAQ

-504 DPKKAASLTKLA
+504 DPKKAANLTKLA

-535 QILQAADGTADM
+535 QILQTADGTADM

-557 QAKAVYSIDNIG
+557 QAKAVYSTDNIG
-569 HFGLALRNYA
+569 HFGLSLHNYA

-610 LGGILPDQMAEI
+610 LGGILPDRVAEI

-647 LFETRLGETVDGV
+647 LFETRLGETVDGI

-693 YHESTERLEGRHTGW
+693 YNESTEGLEGRHTGW

-722 VTAVSGGILLDWV
+722 VTAVSGGILLNWV
-735 DGGRIDKS
+735 DGGRIDKGS
-743 PTRKQA
+743 TQKQA
-749 ARRRRSSSSAS
+749 ARRGRSSSSAS
-760 RKKATKQRSGK
+760 RKNSKKQRSGK